1 MSPTKQ
7 DKSTENLIRRAEA
20 AQDVTALKDVL
31 VETLTLLMMV
41 RGDIRELAHRVR
53 ALEES
58 APDQAVLEETRADID
73 HLLKLAVGTTYE
85 RFALAARRCVYDED
99 WQEADTALAAFREPG
114 ELRDLALRI
123 RGRLIDLYS

>member
-1 MSPTKQ
+1 MSRYPDQ
-7 DKSTENLIRRAEA
+7 STENLIRRAEA

-31 VETLTLLMMV
+31 VETLTLLMMA
-41 RGDIRELAHRVR
+41 RGDVRELAHRVR

-58 APDQAVLEETRADID
+58 APDQAVLEETRADIEQ
-73 HLLKLAVGTTYE
+73 LLNLATGTPYE
-85 RFALAARRCVYDED
+85 RFALTARRCVYNED

-114 ELRDLALRI
+114 ELRDLALRV